1 MRRGEYPR
9 AAKMLQK
16 SLQLFPLPGVE
27 ALYQHAKSKLREE
40 EQQQQERDRN
50 TQSTTS
56 QNGNSNN
63 SNNNNSNNGS
73 TPAPPPRNLN
83 RSGSS
88 TVGADGREYTAE
100 HVDVVHK
107 VLQSQKG
114 GRGAHY
120 RVLNISSTATEA
132 EIKVCMC
139 CAVCMQ
145 HNVCGVLC
153 SRTKYVVLEH
163 LLSLFCLIAACPIP
177 P

>member
-1 MRRGEYPR
+1 MFLNHCSHTHTHTHAQVNKEQAEKCRDLGAAALRRGEYPR

-40 EQQQQERDRN
+40 EQQQQDRDRN

-56 QNGNSNN
+56 QNGSNN
-63 SNNNNSNNGS
+63 NNGS
-73 TPAPPPRNLN
+73 TPAPPPRNLH

-132 EIKVCMC
+132 EIKVCVRAM
-139 CAVCMQ
+139 
-145 HNVCGVLC
+145 
-153 SRTKYVVLEH
+153 Y
-163 LLSLFCLIAACPIP
+163 AA
-177 P
+177 